1 MTPTVPEVLE
11 LVAKAKTKNEKA
23 NLLRQNNS
31 FALRTILQGIFHPNI
46 KLDLPEGDPP
56 YIPDPAPLGH
66 SPSSLHVE
74 IRKVKYFF
82 GPTMAQ
88 KKMKREE
95 IFIGMLESVHPKEAD
110 LLLQMKNK
118 KLNCVGLTY
127 ELAEEVFP
135 ELSLPKRTRK
145 EKKTDVKEQA

>member
-11 LVAKAKTKNEKA
+11 LVAKAKSKAEKA
-23 NLLRQNNS
+23 DILRKNNT
-31 FALRTILQGIFHPNI
+31 FALRTILQGVFHPNI
-46 KLDLPEGDPP
+46 VLELPEGDPP
-56 YIPDPAPLGH
+56 YVPDGAPLGH

-95 IFIGMLESVHPKEAD
+95 IFIGMLESVHPKEAV
-110 LLLQMKNK
+110 LLLDMKNK
-118 KLNCVGLTY
+118 KLNYSGLTY
-127 ELAEEVFP
+127 ELAAEVFP
-135 ELSLPKRTRK
+135 ELELPKRTRK
-145 EKKTDVKEQA
+145 EKKDNGKEKS